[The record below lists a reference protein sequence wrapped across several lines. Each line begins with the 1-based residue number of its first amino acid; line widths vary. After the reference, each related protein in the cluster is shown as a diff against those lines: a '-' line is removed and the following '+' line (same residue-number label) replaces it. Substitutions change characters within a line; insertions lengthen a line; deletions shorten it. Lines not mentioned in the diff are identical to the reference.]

1 MSKLK
6 ISPKRYIQGFLIIVL
21 TLGWARELS
30 PSLSYNADQKASAD
44 SLATV
49 VKDSLDR
56 VQAYNDSIAEIE
68 RLKAE
73 MRKPQAVENTDEKAE
88 NSVSADNRKVVELKN
103 EPGFVPHR
111 LYSVWGNRGGSFKVA
126 FPDDN
131 ETQLVAAKK
140 NGVEIVKSREDAEL
154 RKDELVY
161 VGSNPYYFVDDLN
174 NSVPYLVPKAAVL
187 MQDIGKAFFDSLQ
200 VKGFPLQ
207 KLVVTSVLRSQED
220 VAKLQRRNQNA
231 TTQSCHQYGTTV
243 DIAYNR
249 YKVVADPEGDARR
262 AVSNDTLKWIL
273 SEVLYDMRQQGRC
286 FVKHEVKQGCFHLTV
301 R

>member
-1 MSKLK
+1 MSKK
-6 ISPKRYIQGFLIIVL
+6 KVSPKRYIQGFLIVVL
-21 TLGWARELS
+21 ALGWAKELS
-30 PSLSYNADQKASAD
+30 PSLSYNAEQKATAD
-44 SLATV
+44 SLAMAV
-49 VKDSLDR
+49 EDSL
-56 VQAYNDSIAEIE
+56 AIAKAAEDSIAEVE

-73 MRKPQAVENTDEKAE
+73 KEVPKVAEPVVENKEA
-88 NSVSADNRKVVELKN
+88 SAAPSRKVEELKN

-140 NGVEIVKSREDAEL
+140 NGVKVVKSREDAEL
-154 RKDELVY
+154 RKNELVY

-220 VAKLQRRNQNA
+220 VAKLQRRNMNA

-249 YKVVADPEGDARR
+249 YKVVADPEGAARR
-262 AVSNDTLKWIL
+262 AVSNDTLKWVL
-273 SEVLYDMRQQGRC
+273 SEVLYDMRKQGRC
-286 FVKHEVKQGCFHLTV
+286 YVKHEVKQGCFHLTV